1 MLETIREY
9 GLERLEASGEEAGV
23 RRRHAAWCIEL
34 AERANPELFG
44 PHQARWLA
52 QLEAEHDNLRTAL
65 AWADEQSSGELLVRL
80 AGALTRFWRFR
91 SHLSEGQRWL
101 DRAVARGPGVSPSVR
116 ARALLG
122 AGVMANIRGDYT
134 RSAGLHEQALRLY
147 GQLGDQLGVAR
158 TLFYVAESVSGQGD
172 LERARSL
179 FEESLALLRAFGDE
193 ATAGLA
199 LRNLGRLARLR
210 GDRDEA
216 TTRLEEALEA
226 CRAADFPWGSAEVL
240 LCLGDAAL
248 DQGDH
253 ALAARRLRES
263 LALYREQGDIVGVG
277 HAAAALGRTDSAVR
291 LFAVVMALREATGV
305 RAALPVDPVQDAAIA
320 AIRARLGEPAFAAAW
335 AAGRALPTAQA
346 IAEASTLAAELATNP
361 SASPA
366 AGESPRSNAGL
377 SEREVEVLRLVAQGL
392 TNPQVAERLYLS
404 PRTVETHLQRIYAKL
419 DVPNRGAAIRV
430 AVQHGLI

>member
-1 MLETIREY
+1 M
-9 GLERLEASGEEAGV
+9 
-23 RRRHAAWCIEL
+23 
-34 AERANPELFG
+34 
-44 PHQARWLA
+44 
-52 QLEAEHDNLRTAL
+52 

-346 IAEASTLAAELATNP
+346 IAEASTLAVELATNP